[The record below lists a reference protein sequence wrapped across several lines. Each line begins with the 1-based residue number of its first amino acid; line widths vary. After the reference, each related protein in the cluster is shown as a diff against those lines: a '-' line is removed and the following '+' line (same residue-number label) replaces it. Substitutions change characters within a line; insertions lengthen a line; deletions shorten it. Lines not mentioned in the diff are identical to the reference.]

1 MGRSRKLFT
10 CAERCMSLSA
20 QLMKVAAKSEPEE
33 IRWAVNKA
41 LEIIAD
47 LQRLLPNVADRLV
60 EMREEAIEKIIKKS

>member
-1 MGRSRKLFT
+1 MGRNRQLT
-10 CAERCMSLSA
+10 NCAERCMSLSA
-20 QLMKVAAKSEPEE
+20 QLMRVGSSKDPEE

-47 LQRLLPNVADRLV
+47 LKRLLPNVADRLV